1 MKELP
6 IANQTGLHGTLTV
19 PGDKSISHRAIMIG
33 SIAEGTTT
41 IHHFLRGN
49 DCLST
54 LQAFRDLGIQIEDNG
69 DTIMVHGKGFAGLHS
84 ASHPLDMGNSGT
96 TTRLMMGLLAG
107 SQFTTKLIGD
117 ASLSKRP
124 MKRVSEP
131 LKAFGGEIQLTA
143 DGTLPATVFG
153 QQLHGAEYE
162 LKVASA
168 QVKSALIFAALQA
181 KQSSTIVEKL
191 PTRNH
196 TEIMLRQFGA
206 HIRTVAHKIILV
218 KPGSPLI
225 GREITV
231 PGDMSSAAFFLVAAT
246 IVPHSKV
253 TLKGVNLNPTRTGII
268 DILRQMGAKLT
279 IEERFSTGEPSG
291 DITIESSALRP
302 IHLTAKDIPAVIDEL
317 PLVALLAAC
326 ADGQSTIHGAQELR
340 VKETDRI
347 KAIVAELRKLGVQ
360 VKELLDGMVIDGRPS
375 WDVQDPQLESYGDH
389 RLGMMD
395 AIAALKADQ
404 PLQLTHAD
412 AVAVSYPG
420 FFDDLATLL
429 GGAQNDNSLN

>member
-6 IANQTGLHGTLTV
+6 ITNQEGLHGTLTV

-33 SIAEGTTT
+33 SIVEGTTT

-49 DCLST
+49 DCQST
-54 LQAFRDLGIQIEDNG
+54 LQAFRDLGVQIEDDG
-69 DTIMVHGKGFAGLHS
+69 HDIVVHGKGFAGLKP
-84 ASHPLDMGNSGT
+84 ADHPLNMGNSGT
-96 TTRLMMGLLAG
+96 TTRLMAGLLAG
-107 SQFTTKLIGD
+107 SNFTTQLFGD
-117 ASLSKRP
+117 DSLSKRP

-131 LKAFGGEIQLTA
+131 LKAFGGEVQLTA
-143 DGTLPATVFG
+143 DGTLPATIVG
-153 QQLHGAEYE
+153 HQLHGAEYE
-162 LKVASA
+162 MKVASA

-181 KQSSTIVEKL
+181 KQSSVIVEKL

-206 HIRTVAHKIILV
+206 RVRTVANKVILV
-218 KPGSPLI
+218 DPGEKLI
-225 GREITV
+225 GREVTV

-246 IVPHSKV
+246 IVPNSKV

-268 DILRQMGAKLT
+268 DILQQMDAKLT
-279 IEERFSTGEPSG
+279 IEEQFSTGEPSG
-291 DITIESSALRP
+291 DITVESSALRP
-302 IHLTAKDIPAVIDEL
+302 IHLTAEDIPAVIDEL

-326 ADGQSTIHGAQELR
+326 ADGQSTIRGAQELR

-347 KAIVAELRKLGVQ
+347 KTVVAELHKLGVQ
-360 VKELLDGMVIDGRPS
+360 VKELPDGMVIDGRPS
-375 WDVQDPQLESYGDH
+375 WDIQDSQLDSYGDH

-404 PLQLTHAD
+404 PLQLAHED

-429 GGAQNDNSLN
+429 GGPHNDNGLN

>member
-6 IANQTGLHGTLTV
+6 ITNQDGLHGTLTV

-49 DCLST
+49 DCQST
-54 LQAFRDLGIQIEDNG
+54 LQAFRDLGVQIEDDG
-69 DTIMVHGKGFAGLHS
+69 HDIVVHGKGFAGLKP
-84 ASHPLDMGNSGT
+84 ADHPLNMGNSGT
-96 TTRLMMGLLAG
+96 TTRLMAGLLAG
-107 SQFTTKLIGD
+107 SNFTTQLFGD
-117 ASLSKRP
+117 DSLSKRP

-131 LKAFGGEIQLTA
+131 LTAFGGEVRLTA
-143 DGTLPATVFG
+143 DGTLPATIVG
-153 QQLHGAEYE
+153 HQLHGAEYE
-162 LKVASA
+162 MKVASA

-181 KQSSTIVEKL
+181 KQPSVIVEKL

-206 HIRTVAHKIILV
+206 RVRTVANKVILV
-218 KPGSPLI
+218 DPGEKLI
-225 GREITV
+225 GREVTV

-268 DILRQMGAKLT
+268 DILQQMGAKLT
-279 IEERFSTGEPSG
+279 IEEQFSTGEPSG
-291 DITIESSALRP
+291 DITVESSALRP
-302 IHLTAKDIPAVIDEL
+302 VHLTAEDIPAVIDEL

-326 ADGQSTIHGAQELR
+326 ADGQSTIRGAQELR

-347 KAIVAELRKLGVQ
+347 KTVVAELRKLGVQ
-360 VKELLDGMVIDGRPS
+360 VKELADGMVIDGRPS
-375 WDVQDPQLESYGDH
+375 WDIQDPQLDSYGDH

-404 PLQLTHAD
+404 PLQLAHED

-420 FFDDLATLL
+420 FFNDLATLL
-429 GGAQNDNSLN
+429 GGSHNDNGLN

>member
-6 IANQTGLHGTLTV
+6 IAKQTGLHGTLTV

-41 IHHFLRGN
+41 VHHFLRGN
-49 DCLST
+49 DCQST
-54 LQAFRDLGIQIEDNG
+54 PQAFRDLGVQIDDNG
-69 DTIMVHGKGFAGLHS
+69 TDLIIHGKGFAGLKP
-84 ASHPLDMGNSGT
+84 ADHPLDMGNSGT
-96 TTRLMMGLLAG
+96 TTRLLTGLLAG
-107 SQFTTKLIGD
+107 SHFTTELVGD

-131 LKAFGGEIQLTA
+131 LKAFGGEVRLTEN
-143 DGTLPATVFG
+143 GTLPASVVG
-153 QQLHGAEYE
+153 HQLHGAEYE
-162 LKVASA
+162 MTVASA

-181 KQSSTIVEKL
+181 KKSSVIIEKL

-206 HIRTVAHKIILV
+206 RVRTVGGNIILV
-218 KPGSPLI
+218 DPGEKLI
-225 GREITV
+225 GQEVTV

-246 IVPHSKV
+246 IVPHSKI
-253 TLKGVNLNPTRTGII
+253 TLKGVNLNPTRTGILN
-268 DILRQMGAKLT
+268 ILQQMGAKLT
-279 IEERFSTGEPSG
+279 IDEQLSTSELSG
-291 DITIESSALRP
+291 DITVESSDLHP
-302 IHLTAKDIPAVIDEL
+302 IQLTAKDIPAVIDEL

-326 ADGQSTIHGAQELR
+326 ADGQSTIRGAQELR

-347 KAIVAELRKLGVQ
+347 KTVVAELRKPGVQ
-360 VKELLDGMVIDGRPS
+360 VKELPDGMVIDGRPG
-375 WDVQDPQLESYGDH
+375 WDVQDQQLESYGDH

-404 PLQLTHAD
+404 ALQLAHED
-412 AVAVSYPG
+412 AIAVSYPG

-429 GGAQNDNSLN
+429 GGAHDDNSLN